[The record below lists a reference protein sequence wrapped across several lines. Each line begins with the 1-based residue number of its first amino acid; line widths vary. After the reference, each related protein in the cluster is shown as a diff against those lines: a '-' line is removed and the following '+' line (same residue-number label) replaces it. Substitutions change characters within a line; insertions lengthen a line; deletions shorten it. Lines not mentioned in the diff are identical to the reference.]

1 MKDQLETLVRVM
13 YRSGIPYETAVRE
26 FQKCFIE
33 AVLREN
39 RGHQIKAAQDLRMH
53 RNSLSRAIAL
63 FEVDINALRAG
74 RRPPK
79 SERLP
84 GDKRRISR

>member
-1 MKDQLETLVRVM
+1 MKAQLEALVDQM
-13 YRSGIPYETAVRE
+13 YRAGIPYESAVQE

-33 AVLREN
+33 TVLKEN
-39 RGHQIKAAQDLRMH
+39 GGHQIKAAQHLGMH
-53 RNSLSRAIAL
+53 RNSLSRAIAQL
-63 FEVDINALRAG
+63 EVDVRSLRAE

-84 GDKRRISR
+84 IPKRLSR